1 MRTELHLEAQ
11 KGRSPRI
18 RASGGLAVRQTGADV
33 LHLISSAATPLG
45 GDHIDIYV
53 DVGSGADL
61 TLHSVAATIALPG
74 LRETRSKM
82 FWHITVADGAR
93 LIVDPQPTI
102 VAANADHA
110 TDCTVDVAGSGEIR
124 FCERVQ
130 VGRTGE
136 DEGRWSGR
144 MHVDVAGTVA
154 LRHQLRLGT
163 PEHDRL
169 GGPSVLMSEFRYPDH
184 RDDAV
189 HTTAVAARL
198 GLAAGGSLTTVLAGS
213 LANADH
219 LAGELFG

>member
-1 MRTELHLEAQ
+1 MHTELRLEAH

-18 RASGGLAVRQTGADV
+18 RASGGLAVRQTGANV

-45 GDHIDIYV
+45 GDHIDVYV
-53 DVGSGADL
+53 DVGSGAEL
-61 TLHSVAATIALPG
+61 TVRSVAAAIALPG
-74 LRETRSKM
+74 LHDTRSAM

-102 VAANADHA
+102 VAANAVHA
-110 TDCTVDVAGSGEIR
+110 TDCAVDVAGSGEIR

-144 MHVDVAGTVA
+144 MHVDVAGTAA

-163 PEHDRL
+163 PDHDGL
-169 GGPSVLMSEFRYPDH
+169 GAPSVLLSEYRYPDP
-184 RDDAV
+184 RADIV
-189 HTTAVAARL
+189 HSTAVAARL
-198 GLAAGGSLTTVLAGS
+198 GLAAGGSLTTVLTGS
-213 LANADH
+213 LSRADQV
-219 LAGELFG
+219 ADELVG

>member
-1 MRTELHLEAQ
+1 MRTELHLEAH

-18 RASGGLAVRQTGADV
+18 RAIGGLAVRQTGANV
-33 LHLISSAATPLG
+33 LHMISSAATPLG

-53 DVGSGADL
+53 DVGSGAEL
-61 TLHSVAATIALPG
+61 TLRSVAAAIALPG
-74 LRETRSKM
+74 LSDTRSEM

-93 LIVDPQPTI
+93 LIVDPQPTV

-110 TDCTVDVAGSGEIR
+110 TDCTVNVAGSGEIR

-136 DEGRWSGR
+136 HEGRWSGR

-163 PEHDRL
+163 PDHDDL
-169 GGPSVLMSEFRYPDH
+169 GAPSVLLSEFRYPDS

-189 HTTAVAARL
+189 HSTAVAARL

-213 LANADH
+213 LSRADQ
-219 LAGELFG
+219 LAGELVG